1 MPDVSF
7 VDTRPVQGKANPV
20 EENLKSFFTKLGKD
34 YTDKQDKVE
43 IGKIIDEYSVNKD
56 KANAVTQ
63 YRKAVATGTL
73 SPSKQLQAKEFIDA
87 EEKAVIERDKNL
99 NAHVKA
105 MADANAKT
113 LADQEKTRKEN
124 EKQIK
129 LAEENRVKAS
139 KTQNEVREILLNG
152 GEDPQEA
159 ERLSSVLTPVSASA
173 RVKSKAPTNGT
184 AKKFEE
190 TIAVEAAK
198 EVPKLEKEII
208 KADDVLSNIKRIQE
222 LSDKQLGGPLGYVK
236 AALNTESASELTT
249 LGATNLDTVI
259 KLFNPAGTLPT
270 AKLNWIRNTFSVS
283 PWDIQSTITGK
294 LNTQRLITEQ
304 GKKRAQERVALL
316 KQYKGNIPTDVAT
329 RFDNDSSKILDQI
342 ERPGYVQVKAPNGKF
357 KWVPTDIA
365 NQLEGQ

>member
-1 MPDVSF
+1 MPNVGVIDLNPEESQEV
-7 VDTRPVQGKANPV
+7 NPV
-20 EENLKSFFTKLGKD
+20 EQNLVSFFSSLGKN
-34 YTDKQDKVE
+34 YKDKQDKVE
-43 IGKIIDEYSVNKD
+43 IGKIIDEYSQNKD

-73 SPSKQLQAKEFIDA
+73 SPTKQLQAMELINA
-87 EEKAVIERDKNL
+87 EEKAIQERDKTL
-99 NAHVKA
+99 NAQTKA
-105 MADANAKT
+105 LQDAASKKKVEEQKI
-113 LADQEKTRKEN
+113 AEQSRKD
-124 EKQIK
+124 
-129 LAEENRVKAS
+129 EENRAKS
-139 KTQNEVREILLNG
+139 EKTKNEVREILLNG
-152 GEDPQEA
+152 GEDPKEA

-173 RVKSKAPTNGT
+173 RVKSKAPVKGT
-184 AKKFEE
+184 AEKFEE

-208 KADDVLSNIKRIQE
+208 KADDVLSNIERIQE

-283 PWDIQSTITGK
+283 PWDNQSTITGK

-316 KQYKGNIPTDVAT
+316 KQYKGNIPTEVAT